1 MAIFHFQDKRL
12 VRRMLRGDEAAFEE
26 FFASSFAGLFRF
38 ARVRLGDES
47 AAEEVAQATLCKA
60 VRKLH
65 TYRGEAALFSWL
77 CTFCRREISDYLT
90 RSGRAPEGIGLVLDL
105 PEVWASLESFV
116 DADGPDH
123 ELRRRELAGWV
134 RITLDHLPPRY
145 GRVLELKYLEELSV
159 KDIATQLETSPKA
172 VESLLGR
179 ARGAFRESF
188 LALQDALP
196 QGGAS

>member
-1 MAIFHFQDKRL
+1 MAIFHLQDRRL

-47 AAEEVAQATLCKA
+47 AAEDVAQAALCKA

-77 CTFCRREISDYLT
+77 CTFCRHEISDHLA
-90 RSGRAPEGIGLVLDL
+90 RSGRAPEGIGLILDL
-105 PEVWASLESFV
+105 PEVWASLEAFV
-116 DADGPDH
+116 DDDGPDH

-134 RITLDHLPPRY
+134 RVTLDHLPPRY
-145 GRVLELKYLEELSV
+145 GRVLELKYLEERSM
-159 KDIATQLETSPKA
+159 KDIAALMDISPKA
-172 VESLLGR
+172 VESLLAR
-179 ARGAFRESF
+179 ARGAFRDSF

-196 QGGAS
+196 QGGLS